1 MATPVIID
9 IVAAAILLGFAVYGA
24 KRGLFRALAGLLV
37 IILAVVGARVAAET
51 LTRPAAELVRPLVER
66 HIEQQLDA
74 ALEAPEDQ
82 PGQMPEEDFG
92 AEDLLG
98 LLGVN
103 EDRMEALAEQAREA
117 VRDTG
122 VSLLTAVAECVTEPV
137 LYSVLLLLSFAVL
150 LVLLRLLAKLLD
162 LALKLPVLHGAN
174 VVGGAVV
181 GLLEGLAVLLIL
193 TLVLQ
198 QLGVSLEDSRIL
210 HRFATWLS

>member
-1 MATPVIID
+1 M
-9 IVAAAILLGFAVYGA
+9 
-24 KRGLFRALAGLLV
+24 
-37 IILAVVGARVAAET
+37 AAET

-66 HIEQQLDA
+66 HIEQQLDT

-103 EDRMEALAEQAREA
+103 EDRVEALAEQAREA

-150 LVLLRLLAKLLD
+150 MVLLRLLAKLLD

-174 VVGGAVV
+174 AVGGAVV

>member
-1 MATPVIID
+1 MDDEAIIELYNRRD
-9 IVAAAILLGFAVYGA
+9 EAAVSETQRKYGA
-24 KRGLFRALAGLLV
+24 YCRRIA
-37 IILAVVGARVAAET
+37 
-51 LTRPAAELVRPLVER
+51 
-66 HIEQQLDA
+66 
-74 ALEAPEDQ
+74 
-82 PGQMPEEDFG
+82 MN
-92 AEDLLG
+92 
-98 LLGVN
+98 LLGVG

-137 LYSVLLLLSFAVL
+137 LYSVLFLLSFAVL
-150 LVLLRLLAKLLD
+150 MVLLRLLAKLLD

-174 VVGGAVV
+174 AVGGAVV